1 MKKRMLALLLAV
13 IMTVSVLSVTAGA
26 AGKTSLFADVTT
38 TDWFYDA
45 VDYVNSNGLMTGT
58 NRGFAPNDATT
69 RAQIWAILARLGGE
83 NYDRNTTDWYAG
95 YQTWAIRNSISDGSD
110 PNGKIT
116 REQLAAMFYRYAIR
130 MGFVSS
136 GLWADLTVFP
146 DCASVSTYACEAMQ
160 WAVGSGLIQGMSGKL
175 NPQGTATRAQVAT
188 ILQRMC
194 QTWALLPQEDLS
206 GLFEAINTTY
216 QQHMHDYTYLSNQ
229 NFTHT
234 GTCGCGQTVTE
245 PCDYV
250 VTAGTNEDTYTC
262 TVCGDSYTVSKTGS
276 MTAEPVARVG
286 NKTFAT
292 LSEAIA
298 AATDGA
304 TVSLMQNIEQEE
316 LVKVDGKKLTLEL
329 NGKKLTR
336 TVKPTTVFVCN
347 GAELTIQD
355 SVGGG
360 QIENTV
366 TGGNA
371 VQVNWG
377 TDTDGSNAP
386 SKLTLRS
393 GKLVDRSP
401 ASEASGSAGV
411 MVARNGVFVMEGG
424 EIVSENGYAVAG
436 NGAHNDGTDITI
448 SGGTLTSTNATA
460 LYHPQS
466 GKLTITGGT
475 FTGKDAALE
484 LRAGELNISGGSFE
498 AKATTFGIHANG
510 NGTTTTGAAIA
521 IVQHTTKKAI
531 SASISGGTFEGIFA
545 FREDDIENNKTNNV
559 SLSLTG
565 GTYNGMVQTNSDQ
578 NKNAKF
584 ITGGTFLGDPS
595 DHVPAG
601 YMVVENGVY
610 HVVRQ
615 VTAEN
620 AVAIVGDNELYCAT
634 LQEAITYASSTG
646 KTVKLNRDTT
656 QSVSVSGTV
665 TLDLNGH
672 NITVADQSAIKVESG
687 GVLTIQ
693 GSGTVSATGENT
705 AALFNKVGG
714 KTTLKSGTYVQNDA
728 CAIKNEG
735 ELTIEGGTVTG
746 ASPIAN
752 ARPTTGSGK
761 DGSMTISGGS
771 FSGSNSLLALS
782 GSGEDAANK
791 QGSLTISG
799 GTFTAPTLKKD
810 YGEDAN
816 KKVWY
821 PINITGGTFT
831 FTSESETGFYQLSDT
846 SYGVFSKKGLYVF
859 ADEVN
864 TKGKSFKNETVKL
877 MTDIDLNNEP
887 WTPIGGDS
895 KKFEGTFDGQNH
907 TIRNLTI
914 NRASENNIGF
924 FGFTT
929 LGEIKNLTV
938 QNATISGRLYVGVV
952 AGCPYASK
960 YTNIKVCGNVVVNG
974 YGYVGGVVGY
984 SAYRDLT
991 NITVDVNAGSY
1002 VKADSESYRSYVGG
1016 VVGFMG
1022 EGNHKVLNVTSN
1034 IDVIGST
1041 CDVGGIAGIAHYGNT
1056 FENVTC
1062 SGNVTLLNAK
1072 DEGDHLEIGG
1082 IAGVWMN
1089 SKSGTV
1095 TFKNC
1100 SFTGQLSTKLN
1111 GVDKTAELGPQH
1123 QITGDKY
1130 YKSTTDIDYVVINS

>member
-83 NYDRNTTDWYAG
+83 NYDRSTTDWYAG
-95 YQTWAIRNSISDGSD
+95 YQTWAIRNSISDGSE

-146 DCASVSTYACEAMQ
+146 DCASVSTYAREAMQ
-160 WAVGSGLIQGMSGKL
+160 WAVGSGLIQGMGGKL

-234 GTCGCGQTVTE
+234 GTCSCGQTVTE

-262 TVCGDSYTVSKTGS
+262 TVCGDSYTVSKIGS
-276 MTAEPVARVG
+276 TTAEPVARVG

-377 TDTDGSNAP
+377 TDADGSDAP

-448 SGGTLTSTNATA
+448 TGGTLTSTNATA

-475 FTGKDAALE
+475 FTGEDAALE

-498 AKATTFGIHANG
+498 AKATAFGIHANG
-510 NGTTTTGAAIA
+510 NGTTTTSAAIA

-601 YMVVENGVY
+601 YGVFPTSAPAYLVRKLTAADDVEASVGDMYYETLDEALNEAAAGDTVK
-610 HVVRQ
+610 VTEN
-615 VTAEN
+615 VTADANETT
-620 AVAIVGDNELYCAT
+620 APGYGSLGVA
-634 LQEAITYASSTG
+634 
-646 KTVKLNRDTT
+646 
-656 QSVSVSGTV
+656 
-665 TLDLNGH
+665 
-672 NITVADQSAIKVESG
+672 
-687 GVLTIQ
+687 GV
-693 GSGTVSATGENT
+693 
-705 AALFNKVGG
+705 KVGG
-714 KTTLKSGTYVQNDA
+714 SVLDGNDKT
-728 CAIKNEG
+728 
-735 ELTIEGGTVTG
+735 LTITNAEGSWDCGIKTDGGT
-746 ASPIAN
+746 
-752 ARPTTGSGK
+752 
-761 DGSMTISGGS
+761 
-771 FSGSNSLLALS
+771 
-782 GSGEDAANK
+782 
-791 QGSLTISG
+791 
-799 GTFTAPTLKKD
+799 
-810 YGEDAN
+810 
-816 KKVWY
+816 
-821 PINITGGTFT
+821 
-831 FTSESETGFYQLSDT
+831 
-846 SYGVFSKKGLYVF
+846 
-859 ADEVN
+859 
-864 TKGKSFKNETVKL
+864 
-877 MTDIDLNNEP
+877 
-887 WTPIGGDS
+887 
-895 KKFEGTFDGQNH
+895 
-907 TIRNLTI
+907 
-914 NRASENNIGF
+914 
-924 FGFTT
+924 
-929 LGEIKNLTV
+929 IKNLTLNGAFRGIFTGGLTSDLTV
-938 QNATISGRLYVGVV
+938 ENVILD
-952 AGCPYASK
+952 
-960 YTNIKVCGNVVVNG
+960 KVCYTFSADGSGDFSVLFKNCTLNG
-974 YGYVGGVVGY
+974 WTSFTSGFKSFSFTNCKFGKDTGDYGYAYCRPY
-984 SAYRDLT
+984 S
-991 NITVDVNAGSY
+991 
-1002 VKADSESYRSYVGG
+1002 
-1016 VVGFMG
+1016 
-1022 EGNHKVLNVTSN
+1022 
-1034 IDVIGST
+1034 
-1041 CDVGGIAGIAHYGNT
+1041 NT
-1056 FENVTC
+1056 
-1062 SGNVTLLNAK
+1062 
-1072 DEGDHLEIGG
+1072 
-1082 IAGVWMN
+1082 
-1089 SKSGTV
+1089 

-1100 SFTGQLSTKLN
+1100 TFA
-1111 GVDKTAELGPQH
+1111 VDYEGLDASKATCTLIDCYFGTTLITADNVTTLLGA
-1123 QITGDKY
+1123 DAA
-1130 YKSTTDIDYVVINS
+1130 VAVINNS